1 MRRTKEEA
9 AVTRARLLEAALESF
24 HAKGYAAT
32 TLDDI
37 ARQAGITRGA
47 IQWHFGNK
55 AELYNTLVGESY
67 QKAAEAFRDIYEAKG
82 TPLQKLHL
90 ILVKWL
96 GYAEEDVKFRTMLEL
111 VMLKTEVSP
120 ELAEGM
126 QKKNQGNQTTI
137 AFFADLIRQG
147 IQSSEIRP
155 EVHPEVAAI
164 AALGLIN
171 GVTSLWL
178 IDPTAF
184 TLRGTAEETVEI
196 FLRGLART

>member
-47 IQWHFGNK
+47 IQWHFGSK
-55 AELYNTLVGESY
+55 AELYNTLVSENY
-67 QKAAEAFRDIYEAKG
+67 EHAAEAFKEMYEAKG
-82 TPLQKLHL
+82 TPYQKLRL

-96 GYAEEDVKFRTMLEL
+96 GYAEEDAKFRSMLEL

-120 ELAEGM
+120 ELAGGM
-126 QKKNQGNQTTI
+126 QKKIQGNQASI
-137 AFFADLIRQG
+137 AFFADLIRLG
-147 IQSSEIRP
+147 IESGEIRP
-155 EVHPEVAAI
+155 EVHPEVAAF

-171 GVTSLWL
+171 GVTNLWL
-178 IDPTAF
+178 LDPTAF
-184 TLRGTAEETVEI
+184 SLRGSAEETIEI
-196 FLRGLART
+196 FLR